1 MAYLFSSPDSKSL
14 SVATSTLFLSSL
26 ASLPSPHSEP
36 PSASAASPL
45 SPVPASVP
53 PTALI
58 PGSRFLVDAFRH
70 AGDFTAS
77 YFLSHFHSDHYTGLG
92 PSWRRGLVFC
102 SPLTARLLVSVLS
115 VPPQLVVV
123 LDAGVRVTVD
133 GWCVVAVDAN
143 HCPGAVQFLFR
154 SSGPNAERYVHTG
167 DFRFSQSMITEPNLL
182 EFIGADA
189 VFLDTTYCNP
199 KFTFP
204 PQKESLEYVV
214 NSIKRVKEES
224 RASGER
230 VLCLIATYVVGK
242 ERILLEVAR
251 RCGCKIH
258 VDSRK
263 MEILTLLGIGGEDG
277 VFTEDAAATDVHV
290 TGWNILGETWP
301 YFRPNFVKM
310 KEIMVERGYNKA
322 VGFVPTG
329 WMYET
334 KKEGFAVRTK
344 DSLEIHLVPY
354 SEHSSYDELR
364 DYVKFLHPKRVIPTV
379 GLDGGKP
386 DSKEAF
392 ALQKHFA
399 GLVDETANK
408 QEFLMAFHRSSRNA
422 TLGPED
428 AVTGLSQQEG
438 EVQELEEATL
448 LPASLAFERSDSFQ
462 EKITVE
468 MKKELSDFLPSWVS
482 QDLILDLLIKSGGD
496 VVQAAT
502 DFFEKER
509 DFFEEANVYN
519 SETPKSEIDLS
530 SDHGSSADASSQQ
543 EVPLFSQKPMDHSSK
558 LLNLN
563 AMRMKSNLS
572 KRERKRGSNS
582 ADKPKKKG
590 RSTAFKPLTESS
602 GRKQSTI
609 TNYFARTMLAAS
621 KSDTSDKV
629 TVDTNQNN
637 VRNDDQFTEVVESEK
652 QSVSQLLQIVD
663 GGMSRESAISLL
675 EKAKGDVNVAV
686 DIFYSK
692 TDNSNV
698 LENDMNIV
706 TQNTENEMTDKS
718 SSTGLLRNSSE
729 DTPKM
734 PNLCV
739 QSYVAQADSV
749 CISLPIEKYLPIE
762 HACWTA
768 GQPAP
773 YLHLARTF
781 DLVEREK
788 GKIKTTAMLC
798 NMFRSLL
805 ALSPDDVLPAVY
817 LCTNKISPDHENIEA
832 LGSSRS
838 KIHEM
843 YKTFGDLGDVAQEC
857 RQNQMLLAPP
867 RPLSIRDVFSTLRKL
882 REMEMKFLVRT
893 LVRNLRIGV
902 MMKTI
907 LPALAHA
914 VVIDGKYSNSP
925 VLSLEGIKPQLQELS
940 TEVAEAYNVIPNL
953 DLLIPSLLRE
963 GTAFSASS
971 LAMITGTPI
980 PPMLARITNGLTQ
993 SLKLFNGRAFT
1004 CEYKYDGQRAQ
1015 IHRSNDGS
1023 VQIFSRQMKESTSRF
1038 PDLVGMIKE
1047 LCSIEVS
1054 SFILDAEV
1062 VGIDRKKGNK
1072 LMSFQELSS
1081 RERGSK
1087 HSSIAIQ
1094 NIKVDICVF
1103 VFDIMFCNGQ
1113 SLLNCSLRQRRKYIH
1128 DLFQEKPGHF
1138 ELAQQL
1144 TVEADEA
1151 SVDNST
1157 TLERMNTFFKMACQS
1172 SCEGIMLKILD
1183 VDAGYSASK
1192 RCDSWLKVKRDYVGL
1207 GDSLDLV
1214 PIGAWYGNGRKAG
1227 WYSPFLMA
1235 CYNPEYEEFQSVCR
1249 VMSGFSD
1256 EFYKEP
1262 QPAAALADCRRCAQ
1276 RPAAGGLPLLDC
1288 SACRC
1293 ATSCSPMLSPVVT
1306 HQLDAGS
1313 TPPIARDGES
1323 MEMMKEFYSG
1333 DRILPKKPV
1342 YYKTDELPELW
1353 FSAEQVWEIR
1363 GADLTLSP
1371 VHHAAI
1377 GLVHPSRGISVR
1389 MPRYIRSRPDRSP
1402 EDCSTATDVASLFKA
1417 QTRKMEVSSD
1427 GQDTSH

>member
-143 HCPGAVQFLFR
+143 HCP
-154 SSGPNAERYVHTG
+154 
-167 DFRFSQSMITEPNLL
+167 
-182 EFIGADA
+182 
-189 VFLDTTYCNP
+189 DTTYCNP

-204 PQKESLEYVV
+204 PQEESLEYVV

-379 GLDGGKP
+379 GLDGGKL

-438 EVQELEEATL
+438 EVQEMEEATL

-629 TVDTNQNN
+629 TVDANQNN

-729 DTPKM
+729 ATPKM

-925 VLSLEGIKPQLQELS
+925 VLSLDGIKPQLQELS

-963 GTAFSASS
+963 GTAFSDSS

-1256 EFYKEP
+1256 EFYKE
-1262 QPAAALADCRRCAQ
+1262 
-1276 RPAAGGLPLLDC
+1276 
-1288 SACRC
+1288 
-1293 ATSCSPMLSPVVT
+1293 
-1306 HQLDAGS
+1306 
-1313 TPPIARDGES
+1313 
-1323 MEMMKEFYSG
+1323 MKEFYSG

-1417 QTRKMEVSSD
+1417 QTRKMEISSD

>member
-1 MAYLFSSPDSKSL
+1 M
-14 SVATSTLFLSSL
+14 
-26 ASLPSPHSEP
+26 
-36 PSASAASPL
+36 
-45 SPVPASVP
+45 
-53 PTALI
+53 
-58 PGSRFLVDAFRH
+58 R
-70 AGDFTAS
+70 
-77 YFLSHFHSDHYTGLG
+77 
-92 PSWRRGLVFC
+92 
-102 SPLTARLLVSVLS
+102 
-115 VPPQLVVV
+115 
-123 LDAGVRVTVD
+123 
-133 GWCVVAVDAN
+133 
-143 HCPGAVQFLFR
+143 
-154 SSGPNAERYVHTG
+154 
-167 DFRFSQSMITEPNLL
+167 TEPNLL

-204 PQKESLEYVV
+204 SQEESLDYVV
-214 NSIKRVKEES
+214 NTIKWVKEES
-224 RASGER
+224 GAAGEPM
-230 VLCLIATYVVGK
+230 LCLIATYVVGK

-263 MEILTLLGIGGEDG
+263 MEILTVLGIGGENG
-277 VFTEDAAATDVHV
+277 IFTEDAAATDVHV

-310 KEIMVERGYNKA
+310 KEIMLERGYNKA

-334 KKEGFAVRTK
+334 KKEGFAVRAK

-364 DYVKFLHPKRVIPTV
+364 DYVKFLHPKWVIPTV
-379 GLDGGKP
+379 GLEGGKL
-386 DSKEAF
+386 DGKEAF

-408 QEFLMAFHRSSRNA
+408 QEFLMAFHRRSTNS
-422 TLGPED
+422 TLDPED
-428 AVTGLSQQEG
+428 AVTRLSQQEG
-438 EVQELEEATL
+438 KVQEGEEATL
-448 LPASLAFERSDSFQ
+448 LPAISSAFEQSDGFP
-462 EKITVE
+462 EKITME

-509 DFFEEANVYN
+509 DFFEEANVSN
-519 SETPKSEIDLS
+519 SETPKSEIDLTF
-530 SDHGSSADASSQQ
+530 DNGSSADAGSQQ
-543 EVPLFSQKPMDHSSK
+543 EVPLFSQKPMDHSGK

-563 AMRMKSNLS
+563 AMKMKSNLS
-572 KRERKRGSNS
+572 KRERKRGSKS
-582 ADKPKKKG
+582 SDKPKKKG
-590 RSTAFKPLTESS
+590 RSTASKPSTESS

-609 TNYFARTMLAAS
+609 TNYFARTTTAAS

-629 TVDTNQNN
+629 TVDANQNN
-637 VRNDDQFTEVVESEK
+637 VKNGDQFTDVVESEK

-698 LENDMNIV
+698 LENDKNIV
-706 TQNTENEMTDKS
+706 TQNSENEMTDKS
-718 SSTGLLRNSSE
+718 SNTGMLRNSSE
-729 DTPKM
+729 STPKI

-739 QSYVAQADSV
+739 QSYVAQSDSV
-749 CISLPIEKYLPIE
+749 SISLPIENYLPIE

-768 GQPAP
+768 GQSAP

-788 GKIKTTAMLC
+788 GKIKTTAILC

-817 LCTNKISPDHENIEA
+817 LCTNKISPDHENIELNIGGSLVVSALEEA
-832 LGSSRS
+832 LGSSKS

-843 YKTFGDLGDVAQEC
+843 YKTYGDLGDVAQEC

-867 RPLSIRDVFSTLRKL
+867 RALSIRDVFSTLRKL
-882 REMEMKFLVRT
+882 SAISGSGSTGRRKVLVLHLIRSCREMEMKFLVRT

-907 LPALAHA
+907 LPALAHS
-914 VVIDGKYSNSP
+914 VVIDGKYSKSP
-925 VLSLEGIKPQLQELS
+925 VLSLEGIKLQLQELS

-963 GTAFSASS
+963 GAAFSASS
-971 LAMITGTPI
+971 LEMVPGTPI

-993 SLKLFNGRAFT
+993 SLKLFHGRAFT

-1038 PDLVGMIKE
+1038 PDLVNMIKE
-1047 LCSIEVS
+1047 LCSIES

-1113 SLLNCSLRQRRKYIH
+1113 RLLNCPLRQRRKYIH

-1157 TLERMNTFFKMACQS
+1157 TLDRMNTFFKMACQS
-1172 SCEGIMLKILD
+1172 SCEGIMLKTLD

-1192 RCDSWLKVKRDYVGL
+1192 RCDSWLKVKRDYVEGL

-1227 WYSPFLMA
+1227 WFSPFLMA

-1256 EFYKEP
+1256 EFYKE
-1262 QPAAALADCRRCAQ
+1262 
-1276 RPAAGGLPLLDC
+1276 
-1288 SACRC
+1288 
-1293 ATSCSPMLSPVVT
+1293 V
-1306 HQLDAGS
+1306 
-1313 TPPIARDGES
+1313 
-1323 MEMMKEFYSG
+1323 
-1333 DRILPKKPV
+1333 
-1342 YYKTDELPELW
+1342 
-1353 FSAEQVWEIR
+1353 
-1363 GADLTLSP
+1363 
-1371 VHHAAI
+1371 
-1377 GLVHPSRGISVR
+1377 
-1389 MPRYIRSRPDRSP
+1389 
-1402 EDCSTATDVASLFKA
+1402 
-1417 QTRKMEVSSD
+1417 
-1427 GQDTSH
+1427 

>member
-143 HCPGAVQFLFR
+143 HCP
-154 SSGPNAERYVHTG
+154 
-167 DFRFSQSMITEPNLL
+167 
-182 EFIGADA
+182 
-189 VFLDTTYCNP
+189 DTTYCNP

-204 PQKESLEYVV
+204 PQEESLEYVV

-379 GLDGGKP
+379 GLDGGKL

-438 EVQELEEATL
+438 EVQEMEEATL

-629 TVDTNQNN
+629 TVDANQNN

-729 DTPKM
+729 ATPKM

-817 LCTNKISPDHENIEA
+817 LCTNKISPDHENIELNIGGSLVVSALEEA

-925 VLSLEGIKPQLQELS
+925 VLSLDGIKPQLQELS

-963 GTAFSASS
+963 GTAFSDSS

-1256 EFYKEP
+1256 EFYKE
-1262 QPAAALADCRRCAQ
+1262 
-1276 RPAAGGLPLLDC
+1276 
-1288 SACRC
+1288 
-1293 ATSCSPMLSPVVT
+1293 
-1306 HQLDAGS
+1306 
-1313 TPPIARDGES
+1313 
-1323 MEMMKEFYSG
+1323 MKEFYSG

-1417 QTRKMEVSSD
+1417 QTRKMEISSD